1 MREELSP
8 AIDNYIRFRKSQD
21 YKPGTIKVDVQV
33 LKKFLAVNGNI
44 YCHTITHRHVERH
57 FEEVTRTRKSSSLK
71 NDHGVLVRFFKW
83 ARHTGRMPVETDPM
97 FGRRQPKA
105 VKRERNRIPVTQFG
119 QLLDT
124 AGERDPR
131 DRALLA
137 LLLYTL
143 ARDSEITDLRVRD
156 LDLATGDLKIR
167 IHKTGVED
175 TLPVSSELDREM
187 RAWLTHYGAESG
199 PLEGHHHL
207 VPARAVHP
215 IRNEL
220 GQITHHLSTYR
231 PEKRIRAAGRVVS
244 PVLERMGFPVVNDD
258 GSAAHEGAH
267 TIRRS
272 GARALFDD
280 LSANGYDHG
289 LRIVQS
295 MLHHASVTMTEQ
307 YLGITA
313 DRKTRDELIRGR
325 AMYSHSREGSVI
337 KIAR

>member
-1 MREELSP
+1 MKEELSP
-8 AIDNYIRFRKSQD
+8 SIDNYIRFRKSQD
-21 YKPGTIKVDVQV
+21 YSPGTIKVDVQV

-44 YCHTITHRHVERH
+44 YCHVITHRHVERH

-83 ARHTGRMPVETDPM
+83 ARHTGRMPVESDPM

-105 VKRERNRIPVTQFG
+105 VKRERNRIPVTQFDL
-119 QLLDT
+119 LLDT
-124 AGERDPR
+124 AEERDPR
-131 DRALLA
+131 DRGLLA

-143 ARDSEITDLRVRD
+143 ARDSEITDLRIRD
-156 LDLATGDLKIR
+156 LNLETGDLR
-167 IHKTGVED
+167 VRVHKTGVED
-175 TLPVSSELDREM
+175 TLPVSVELDREM
-187 RAWLTHYGAESG
+187 RRWLTMYAAEAG
-199 PLEGHHHL
+199 PLQGHHYL

-215 IRNEL
+215 IRNEQ
-220 GQITHHLSTYR
+220 GRITHHMSTYR

-244 PVLERMGFPVVNDD
+244 PVLERMGFPILNDD

-272 GARALFDD
+272 GARALFDQ
-280 LSANGYDHG
+280 LSSTGYDHG

-295 MLHHASVTMTEQ
+295 VLHHSSVTMTES

-313 DRKTRDELIRGR
+313 DRRSRDEIIRGKELYPR
-325 AMYSHSREGSVI
+325 TVDANVI